1 MKVTFAIPPVSA
13 SNVERY
19 HRCRTDRNN
28 ARAAGIALAHLRQLV
43 QRLTAHDLL
52 RAAAAERDPLAYL
65 RGLAATLERSI
76 AELAAER
83 TGPDACLAADA
94 AERNRLDLAAME
106 RSSAVRQ
113 EAAGQRQTVA
123 GILAGR
129 ADARKQLTEA
139 GVLSPAEIEAL
150 LAARE
155 AGTPSP
161 VEEAEARAVQHDAVV
176 AKLDAFLSDPMRDRS
191 LLGPK
196 LTADLEE
203 HAKSIVARGNYAAT
217 EAVRLLERRHKLL
230 KTPPPGRP
238 FAQAR

>member
-1 MKVTFAIPPVSA
+1 MKLNIAIPPVSA

-19 HRCRTDRNN
+19 RRCQADRQH
-28 ARAAGIALAHLRQLV
+28 ARAAAIALAHLRQLV

-52 RAAAAERDPLAYL
+52 RSAAAERDPLAYL
-65 RGLAATLERSI
+65 RGLAATLERSSS
-76 AELAAER
+76 ELAAER
-83 TGPDACLAADA
+83 TGSDACLAADT

-113 EAAGQRQTVA
+113 EAAGQRQTIA

-150 LAARE
+150 LTARE

-191 LLGPK
+191 LLGPELTRELEAQAEGIK
-196 LTADLEE
+196 LRAD
-203 HAKSIVARGNYAAT
+203 YTAT
-217 EAVRLLERRHKLL
+217 EAARLLDRRMKLQ
-230 KTPPPGRP
+230 KAAPPGRP
-238 FAQAR
+238 YAQAR